1 MDTPLLHP
9 DEEKFFLVALD
20 LVKKAGS
27 LVRNAFD
34 QPFSSVSTKASN
46 TDLVTETDQA
56 VEKLLI
62 SNLSTT
68 FPDHKFIGEESDA
81 AGIKAEWS
89 DAPTW
94 IIDPIDGTTNF
105 VHRIPMIAICVG
117 LAIKKQVRAGIVYN
131 PITNELWHA
140 QYGKGA
146 FKNGFPIKTPN
157 IEDLSQSVICQSL
170 GIHNMLKHGNGW
182 LDIVT
187 NNMKNEVYKGVRGD
201 AVIITQL
208 GSDRS
213 SSLVKSF
220 LDTYQRLMVDNE
232 AHGHRSF
239 GSAAINM
246 VYVAQGSINAY
257 VEYGIHCWDVAAA
270 GIIVKEAGGC
280 LMDPT
285 GGEFDIMSRK
295 VLCSSTKKLGEELSK
310 CLTHVEYP
318 KEF

>member
-1 MDTPLLHP
+1 MEPQLLHP
-9 DEEKFFLVALD
+9 DEDKFFNVALE

-34 QPFSSVSTKASN
+34 QPFSVVTTKASN

-62 SNLSTT
+62 SNLSAA

-81 AGIKAEWS
+81 AGIKTEWS

-117 LAIKKQVRAGIVYN
+117 LTINKQIRAGIVYN

-157 IEDLSQSVICQSL
+157 VEDLSQSVICQSL
-170 GIHNMLKHGNGW
+170 GIHNMIKHGYGW

-187 NNMKNEVYKGVRGD
+187 NNMKNQVHKVISD

-213 SSLVKSF
+213 SKLVKSF
-220 LDTYQRLMVDNE
+220 VETYQRIMVDKE

-257 VEYGIHCWDVAAA
+257 VEYGIHCWDVVAA
-270 GIIVKEAGGC
+270 GIIVTEAGGC
-280 LMDPT
+280 LIDPT
-285 GGEFDIMSRK
+285 GQPFDMMSRK
-295 VLCSSTKKLGEELSK
+295 VLCSSTKKLGKALSE
-310 CLTHVEYP
+310 CLTHVDYP